1 MSKAKNSRAEGRV
14 ELGRYIVADPAICHG
29 KPLNNSGSSTPVQ
42 PLSGGEAASLQAR
55 LAAKGLWKR
64 EAGHRYTPEELK
76 RMSEAAEVTIHRRK
90 RVVMRLA

>member
-1 MSKAKNSRAEGRV
+1 MNGSQR
-14 ELGRYIVADPAICHG
+14 
-29 KPLNNSGSSTPVQ
+29 KPSNNSKSGTPV
-42 PLSGGEAASLQAR
+42 PSSPGGEAASLQTR

-64 EAGHRYTPEELK
+64 ETGHRYTPGELK

>member
-1 MSKAKNSRAEGRV
+1 V
-14 ELGRYIVADPAICHG
+14 
-29 KPLNNSGSSTPVQ
+29 
-42 PLSGGEAASLQAR
+42 SLRAR

-76 RMSEAAEVTIHRRK
+76 RMSEAAEVKIRRRK